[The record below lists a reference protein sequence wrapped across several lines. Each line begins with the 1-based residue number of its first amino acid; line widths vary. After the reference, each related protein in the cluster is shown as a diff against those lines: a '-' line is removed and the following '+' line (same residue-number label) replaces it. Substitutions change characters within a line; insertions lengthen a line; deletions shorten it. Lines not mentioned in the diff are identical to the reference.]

1 MLDSFVAGIDTGY
14 ARLRAP
20 GRIQGFGVMLALH
33 PRTLRVLSAS
43 ENAGAEFGTPHADLL
58 GQALTDFLGP
68 PEAAAEIRTAAE
80 AEFPTFQNPIP
91 VEIGGRRFDAIL
103 HAHDGMIIAEFEP
116 LAPGAPGRAD
126 MDRLSEGAICGMMVP
141 DTLAALMDAGPEAVR
156 AVTDFDRVMLYRFD
170 EAYRGQVIAEARRPG
185 VDSFKGLFFPEADIG
200 LPARQLYEQNFC
212 RYIPQLNGA
221 TFRVLPAES
230 PLTGRP
236 LDMSFSVLRGVA
248 PCHVEYLCN
257 MGVAASMSFSIVADG
272 KLWGLFAC
280 HHYQPARLSYVQR
293 LVCEQIAMMFVAK
306 LEELVNPAAVAE
318 DMAERR
324 TQVLASSPA
333 CRPDPLRAEWRP
345 EDESALLALVDA
357 DSAAIYSDGE
367 VGQIGDCP
375 DFSDLHAYIR
385 DNPAAFDRLLRM
397 YDDDG
402 LFHSNCIA
410 SVLPFGDKMRAK
422 GSGVLAVPL
431 SRTGHRYLLWFRPEL
446 VVKATWGGNPS
457 QPHGIDPNARFS
469 PRKSFAAWKEDIRDR
484 AEPWTPLQIA
494 NAVALRDHVLAQAS
508 RAS

>member
-1 MLDSFVAGIDTGY
+1 MLDSLVAGIDTGY
-14 ARLRAP
+14 AKLRSP
-20 GRIQGFGVMLALH
+20 GRIQGFGVMLAVH

-43 ENAGAEFGTPHADLL
+43 ENVGTEFGIAHADMLGRALREFVGPAEAVAEISDAAGAEY
-58 GQALTDFLGP
+58 
-68 PEAAAEIRTAAE
+68 
-80 AEFPTFQNPIP
+80 PTFQNPIP
-91 VEIGGRRFDAIL
+91 VQVGGRRFDAVL
-103 HAHDGMIIAEFEP
+103 HAHDGLVFAEFEP
-116 LAPGAPGRAD
+116 LAPGAPVRAD
-126 MDRLSEGAICGMMVP
+126 MDRLSEGAIMGMMIP
-141 DTLAALMDAGPEAVR
+141 DTLAALLDAGPEAIR

-170 EAYRGQVIAEARRPG
+170 EAYRGQVIAEARRPD

-221 TFRVLPAES
+221 SFRVLPSES

-236 LDMSFSVLRGVA
+236 LDMSHAVLRGVA
-248 PCHVEYLCN
+248 PCHIEYLCN
-257 MGVAASMSFSIVADG
+257 IGIAASMSFSIVADG

-318 DMAERR
+318 ALQQRR
-324 TQVLASSPA
+324 HAVLANSPVCHA
-333 CRPDPLRAEWRP
+333 APLRQTWQP
-345 EDESALLALVDA
+345 GDETALLAMVDA
-357 DSAAIYSDGE
+357 ESAALYDEGE

-385 DNPAAFDRLLRM
+385 DEPAAFNRLLRM
-397 YDDDG
+397 YDDEG
-402 LFHSNCIA
+402 LFHSNCIS
-410 SVLPFGDKMRAK
+410 SVLPFGDKMREK
-422 GSGVLAVPL
+422 GSGILAIPL
-431 SRTGHRYLLWFRPEL
+431 SRAGNRFLLWFRPEL

-457 QPHGIDPNARFS
+457 ERHGADPNARFS

-484 AEPWTPLQIA
+484 AEPWTAGQIA
-494 NAVALRDHVLAQAS
+494 NAVALRDHVLANQN
-508 RAS
+508 